1 MYYVYN
7 IQSKHP
13 DDGEVKT
20 YIGITGSVVERAK
33 SHRSSFRY
41 KEAEWINCEVVFET
55 PSISEALKKEYELID
70 EALGGV
76 LKDGNRENFEGS
88 CLNRSTVASFPLG
101 DGMHLCYSAKRQ
113 FYVK

>member
-20 YIGITGSVVERAK
+20 YIG
-33 SHRSSFRY
+33 
-41 KEAEWINCEVVFET
+41 T
-55 PSISEALKKEYELID
+55 PSISEALKKEYKLID